1 MLNRWSVN
9 SLLKTVIGLLA
20 ATVVVLLS
28 IGSWNT
34 SQRFATASRIATIV
48 DASGFLFEAMHNLRL
63 DRSFTVRW
71 LNAPAPAASAVKDQI
86 RHPREMELPA
96 LKSAAEILPRIE
108 FADRAAL
115 VGDLH
120 RSLPTLST
128 LHTETWPALDKPK
141 TERRAGV
148 ADEFY
153 SQATALLDTLDKL
166 TTALTR
172 VTKGIDSLVDKMMQ
186 IKEVGWTTRN
196 GAADLSVLVSNGLAS
211 GQIAPDALLKYAG
224 LFSQSETAW
233 AALQDVAFGADL
245 PASVTGAI
253 AAGKNQMFEPE
264 FLKLRERLMKQQLAG
279 EKPEMTSVEWSTQ
292 SVIHLDSMVDLARAA
307 LGAARDHAWA
317 ERSAAARELSVQLVL
332 VLVALGVA
340 IASMLAVSRRVI
352 GPLQRIQD
360 AMLKVAAG
368 DLTPDASFAGRTDE
382 IRALA
387 GAFR

>member
-34 SQRFATASRIATIV
+34 YQRFATASRIATIV
-48 DASGFLFEAMHNLRL
+48 EASGFLFEAMHNLRL

-115 VGDLH
+115 VGDLQ
-120 RSLPTLST
+120 RSLSTLST
-128 LHTETWPALDKPK
+128 LHTETW
-141 TERRAGV
+141 
-148 ADEFY
+148 
-153 SQATALLDTLDKL
+153 
-166 TTALTR
+166 
-172 VTKGIDSLVDKMMQ
+172 
-186 IKEVGWTTRN
+186 
-196 GAADLSVLVSNGLAS
+196 
-211 GQIAPDALLKYAG
+211 
-224 LFSQSETAW
+224 
-233 AALQDVAFGADL
+233 